1 MHVYTQ
7 RCAIGCFFIIGVI
20 ITCGLVGM
28 VTQGGF

>member
-7 RCAIGCFFIIGVI
+7 RCAVGCFLIIGLI
-20 ITCGLVGM
+20 IVCGFMGM